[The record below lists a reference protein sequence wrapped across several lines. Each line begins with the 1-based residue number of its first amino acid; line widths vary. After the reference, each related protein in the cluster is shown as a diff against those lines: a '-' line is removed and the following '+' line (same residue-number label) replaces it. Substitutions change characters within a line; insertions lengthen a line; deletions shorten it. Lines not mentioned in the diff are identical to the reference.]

1 MPYFF
6 YLFKMDLWIPGPPL
20 EKCTKVWVRPCFLFL
35 IPSILAHGC
44 QINIPHI
51 LFFFPAL
58 ALDLLRQL
66 CFIHEMKSNS
76 LPDSHILV
84 TSGFKQPLETDLFFS
99 TLTCCFVDW
108 SSCCSPLAMLCILA
122 QTFLSPKMPSVL
134 CYSHPILPVR
144 KAQFLSSS
152 LPRKLLLVTS
162 VHSKTGRGNT
172 FSKSVAIVTSEPTHQ
187 LRHTTMGHAALWN
200 GVII

>member
-20 EKCTKVWVRPCFLFL
+20 EKCIKVWVRPCFLFL

-134 CYSHPILPVR
+134 I
-144 KAQFLSSS
+144 QFSQLERPSSS
-152 LPRKLLLVTS
+152 VPLFPGSFSWLPQSRVKQVGET
-162 VHSKTGRGNT
+162 HSLN
-172 FSKSVAIVTSEPTHQ
+172 
-187 LRHTTMGHAALWN
+187 L
-200 GVII
+200 